1 MLIFQAV
8 AKFFSRCQAQKMRV
22 MLPRA
27 SSFQSA
33 QCYQRNTEERRA
45 VRAMTSD
52 LPISLHKVS
61 VKIFGKTLLAL
72 SLPNSVNEGKHM
84 L

>member
-1 MLIFQAV
+1 
-8 AKFFSRCQAQKMRV
+8 MRV

-33 QCYQRNTEERRA
+33 QCYQRNMEEPRA

-52 LPISLHKVS
+52 LLISLHKVS
-61 VKIFGKTLLAL
+61 VKIFGKTLLAI
-72 SLPNSVNEGKHM
+72 SLTNLVNEGKHM
-84 L
+84 LQNYGEEPTQCTSN